1 MDKKQ
6 IELVN
11 AVAKRKMVVKW
22 AMKMLDCESVTELK
36 ETCNTIL
43 SFIDLFEH
51 TDDK

>member
-1 MDKKQ
+1 MN
-6 IELVN
+6 LVN

-22 AMKMLDCESVTELK
+22 AMKMLDCGSITELK

-43 SFIDLFEH
+43 SIIDLFEH